1 MNKRKLGSFA
11 LFAILFALSFPAE
24 AQQPGKV
31 PRVGYL
37 SSQSLSANSTRIE
50 AFRQGLRELGYVEGK
65 NIVVEYRHAEGKQDG
80 LPAVAAELVPQ
91 NGGHR
96 HPRSATHSCD

>member
-1 MNKRKLGSFA
+1 MNKRKLGRFALCAMLFA
-11 LFAILFALSFPAE
+11 LFGPAH
-24 AQQPGKV
+24 AQQPAKV
-31 PRVGYL
+31 HRIGYL
-37 SSQSLSANSTRIE
+37 GSMSSSARID
-50 AFRQGLRELGYVEGK
+50 AFRLGLRELEYMKGK

-80 LPAVAAELVPQ
+80 FPALAAELVPQ

>member
-1 MNKRKLGSFA
+1 LMTKKI
-11 LFAILFALSFPAE
+11 ILLALSVMLIALGFPAE

-50 AFRQGLRELGYVEGK
+50 AFRQGLRERVC
-65 NIVVEYRHAEGKQDG
+65 
-80 LPAVAAELVPQ
+80 
-91 NGGHR
+91 GGEKHCSLSIDTQR
-96 HPRSATHSCD
+96 ENKMASPRSRPNWCLKTEVIVTPGPLPTRVT

>member
-1 MNKRKLGSFA
+1 MNKRKLGSFD
-11 LFAILFALSFPAE
+11 LCAILFALSFPAE

-31 PRVGYL
+31 PRIGYL

-80 LPAVAAELVPQ
+80 LPRARGRTGASKWRSSSPPVRYPLV
-91 NGGHR
+91 
-96 HPRSATHSCD
+96 

>member
-1 MNKRKLGSFA
+1 
-11 LFAILFALSFPAE
+11 
-24 AQQPGKV
+24 
-31 PRVGYL
+31 
-37 SSQSLSANSTRIE
+37 
-50 AFRQGLRELGYVEGK
+50 VEGK

-96 HPRSATHSCD
+96 HPRSATHSCAKELTVTIPFMAQGCIPDGSVTNSV